1 MENKKTFGMY
11 ILQRRRELGMTQHEL
26 AERLYVTDSA
36 VSKWERGLSY
46 PDITLLR
53 NICEVLDVSEH
64 ELLTGSEDT
73 STRNSERLAQKY
85 LRLTRNY
92 RVAQYLIYGLALLT
106 CAVLN
111 LAVQH
116 RLSWFF
122 IVWAS
127 LLVCA
132 SLTLTP
138 AVTALFPR
146 LEHYRGGITFGCFT
160 VSLELLLL
168 VCCLYTGGDW
178 FAVAA
183 VSVLFGLT
191 LVFGP
196 FALRSAPMPEW
207 MSTRKASV
215 YLAAETAMLILLLL
229 VCRLYTG
236 GHWFIV
242 ASVSVLFGLGFFIV
256 PVLLRQLPLPEPF
269 CRHRLLL
276 YFAVQTLGLMLVIL
290 LPAPELF
297 LREGLPIALVCLA
310 LPWGVMAAGRYLPA
324 GGCFRAAAACAWAG
338 LWNLL
343 FPWAF
348 TVIMPD
354 DFSTGPYRI
363 WAGLDLT
370 LWGGWHT
377 SQNVYALVL
386 IGLALA
392 ALILAGLGLTLWR
405 KGRGGK

>member
-53 NICEVLDVSEH
+53 NICEVLEVSEH

-73 STRNSERLAQKY
+73 AARNSERLAQKY
-85 LRLTRNY
+85 LRLTKTY
-92 RVAQYLIYGLALLT
+92 RVVLYLLYGLALLT
-106 CAVLN
+106 CAVVN
-111 LAVQH
+111 IAVQH

-138 AVTALFPR
+138 ALADMSPR
-146 LEHYRGGITFGCFT
+146 LERYRGALTFACFT

-168 VCCLYTGGDW
+168 VCCLYTGGRW
-178 FAVAA
+178 FGVAA

-196 FALRSAPMPEW
+196 FALRAAPLPEC
-207 MSTRKASV
+207 MNGRKASV
-215 YLAAETAMLILLLL
+215 YLIAETALLILLLL
-229 VCRLYTG
+229 VCRLYEG
-236 GHWFIV
+236 RSWFVV
-242 ASVSVLFGLGFFIV
+242 ASASVLFGLGFFIV

-269 CRHRLLL
+269 CRHKLLL
-276 YFAVQTLGLMLVIL
+276 YFGAQTIGLMLVL
-290 LPAPELF
+290 LAAAPGAF
-297 LREGLPIALVCLA
+297 VCGSLPIALVCLS
-310 LPWGVMAAGRYLPA
+310 LPWGVMAAARYLPVN
-324 GGCFRAAAACAWAG
+324 GRFRGAAACAWTA

-343 FPWAF
+343 FPWAL
-348 TVIMPD
+348 TLVMPE
-354 DFSTGPYRI
+354 DFSNGYVI
-363 WAGLDLT
+363 WRGLDLT

-377 SQNVYALVL
+377 SQNVYALSV
-386 IGLALA
+386 IAFGAA
-392 ALILAGLGLTLWR
+392 ALILVGAGIAQER
-405 KGRGGK
+405 RRSAEK